1 METKKVAKEY
11 LQKGIPFTP
20 QRLEKREKQL
30 SKICGLK
37 GLAVHRALGD
47 LVGTNRASGK

>member
-11 LQKGIPFTP
+11 LQKDILRTIFSDVVFLFTP

-37 GLAVHRALGD
+37 GMAGC
-47 LVGTNRASGK
+47 T